1 MQENIEL
8 NKMGNKEKFRKKKIG
23 SDYATNFLRRSDH

>member
-8 NKMGNKEKFRKKKIG
+8 NKMGNEEKILKVK
-23 SDYATNFLRRSDH
+23 SNHATNFLRRIDR